1 MKDLEVAYLQFNPA
15 QALALTGFSQE
26 LANSGGPQACGVAQK
41 ANEYAE
47 ALRATLTPDQR
58 TTLQRFTEGHLSAL
72 LFSQMHSPDDPL
84 PEYLP
89 CQSELEQDQCTL
101 YLASRNQL
109 LLALARY
116 CAFAFDIDN
125 DGKHVRL
132 VANFKGGGT
141 TQRPDE
147 DRRRSVEL
155 SSHSGLRL
163 GAHTEAPYNCS
174 VIAHDGHSPAPSALI
189 LAARWNPAQ
198 EPTHIIPMAGIIE
211 RLGGLHALALTS
223 CSFDFTRSECFVSG
237 QGQAGNAVSIL
248 QFDANGGFSLRYN
261 AYRFSLND
269 HASQAA
275 ERALDAFQALLM
287 QAQPLPFV
295 LQADKALLINNCRAL
310 HGRDTVMDNRRLLVR
325 LFGYSPFARPLIIR
339 DDPLLVRG

>member
-109 LLALARY
+109 LLALAR
-116 CAFAFDIDN
+116 I
-125 DGKHVRL
+125 V
-132 VANFKGGGT
+132 
-141 TQRPDE
+141 
-147 DRRRSVEL
+147 
-155 SSHSGLRL
+155 
-163 GAHTEAPYNCS
+163 
-174 VIAHDGHSPAPSALI
+174 HSPSI
-189 LAARWNPAQ
+189 S
-198 EPTHIIPMAGIIE
+198 TTMAS
-211 RLGGLHALALTS
+211 T
-223 CSFDFTRSECFVSG
+223 CV
-237 QGQAGNAVSIL
+237 
-248 QFDANGGFSLRYN
+248 
-261 AYRFSLND
+261 
-269 HASQAA
+269 
-275 ERALDAFQALLM
+275 
-287 QAQPLPFV
+287 
-295 LQADKALLINNCRAL
+295 
-310 HGRDTVMDNRRLLVR
+310 
-325 LFGYSPFARPLIIR
+325 
-339 DDPLLVRG
+339 

>member
-1 MKDLEVAYLQFNPA
+1 
-15 QALALTGFSQE
+15 
-26 LANSGGPQACGVAQK
+26 
-41 ANEYAE
+41 
-47 ALRATLTPDQR
+47 
-58 TTLQRFTEGHLSAL
+58 
-72 LFSQMHSPDDPL
+72 
-84 PEYLP
+84 
-89 CQSELEQDQCTL
+89 
-101 YLASRNQL
+101 
-109 LLALARY
+109 
-116 CAFAFDIDN
+116 
-125 DGKHVRL
+125 
-132 VANFKGGGT
+132 
-141 TQRPDE
+141 
-147 DRRRSVEL
+147 
-155 SSHSGLRL
+155 
-163 GAHTEAPYNCS
+163 
-174 VIAHDGHSPAPSALI
+174 
-189 LAARWNPAQ
+189 
-198 EPTHIIPMAGIIE
+198 MAGIIE